1 MLSAGLHVA
10 GGFLLA
16 GLFGPEEPSRRMSM
30 PMRTINV
37 RVTLAAVA
45 DQPPGKVVFSGTE
58 RPSGPAEP
66 LGKIDAP
73 ANAPAPVTYYPAS
86 QLDERP
92 RFISQPALEGI
103 DLPPQ
108 SSGSLVVQFWISESG
123 GVDIVEVEQTDL
135 PEAIASRL
143 IEQRRELKFSPGLKN
158 GVAVRSLV
166 RYEIRVKTDAQANA
180 KAAGRL

>member
-1 MLSAGLHVA
+1 
-10 GGFLLA
+10 
-16 GLFGPEEPSRRMSM
+16 MSM

-45 DQPPGKVVFSGTE
+45 EQPPGKAVFSGAE
-58 RPSGPAEP
+58 LPSSPAEP

-73 ANAPAPVTYYPAS
+73 ANAPAPATYFLAS
-86 QLDERP
+86 ELDERP
-92 RFISQPALEGI
+92 RFISQPPLEDI

-123 GVDIVEVEQTDL
+123 SVDIVEIEQTDL
-135 PEAIASRL
+135 PEPIASRL
-143 IEQRRELKFSPGLKN
+143 IEHRRELKFSPGLKN

-166 RYEIRVKTDAQANA
+166 RYEIRVKTEAQANA
-180 KAAGRL
+180 KAEGRL